1 MMVPDSVAALNG
13 AAMSTVNK
21 LDPHF
26 VMAQLESFSLKKAET
41 GGETASSKELST
53 AVDVSEANKSLVE
66 FAFSGDILNTKKMMQ
81 LLADTNIPVW
91 AKSLTEVMKCFN
103 KNKAYSDSVE
113 LFNKL
118 DSAFGVPHPDGFAWA
133 CLIGAKAGLGD
144 LEEAIRVKKHLEKSG
159 VVLVAEM
166 YNPILLGLMRAGR
179 HDDVFDYWVE
189 MKCNGINPNRESYD
203 IMIEQCEVR
212 GQPER
217 AFFLLDEMRLAEV
230 KPELSTFVHIFRAC
244 ASAPHWVNGYQDII
258 FDGMAAMEGQEL
270 MPNSDVYNS
279 ILYAF
284 ARAGD
289 GVAAD
294 FYLQEMKKK
303 QIRPTETTYN
313 YVITA
318 YAK

>member
-13 AAMSTVNK
+13 AAMSTTTK

-26 VMAQLESFSLKKAET
+26 VMAQLESFSSQK
-41 GGETASSKELST
+41 TAADTAPSKELSSP
-53 AVDVSEANKSLVE
+53 VDISEANKSLVE
-66 FAFSGDILNTKKMMQ
+66 FASSGDISNAKKMMQ
-81 LLADTNIPVW
+81 LLVDASIPVR

-103 KNKAYSDSVE
+103 KNKAYSESVE

-144 LEEAIRVKKHLEKSG
+144 IEEAIKIKKHLEKSG

-166 YNPILLGLMRAGR
+166 YNPILSGLMRAGR
-179 HDDVFDYWVE
+179 HDDVFNYWVE

-270 MPNSDVYNS
+270 MPNTDVYNS

-303 QIRPTETTYN
+303 QIKPSESSYN